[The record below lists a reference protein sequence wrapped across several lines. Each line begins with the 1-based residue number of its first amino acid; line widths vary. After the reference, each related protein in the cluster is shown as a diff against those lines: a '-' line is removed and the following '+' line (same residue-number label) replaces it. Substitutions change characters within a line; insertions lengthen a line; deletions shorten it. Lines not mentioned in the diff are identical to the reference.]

1 MSLRNT
7 AWRRPGLRFVRAG
20 VVYGLS
26 ILVSPV
32 ALSPIVSAIAAS
44 PLQTTPGQ
52 DADSKP
58 TSKTKNDK
66 HTPPPPVVR
75 WDEAQ
80 PGCTFSAGDDGK
92 YRYGLWSGDAGVTLA
107 VDARELQVIPH
118 RGWPVLGV
126 FLTIRYRGAAS
137 LDTAIDGITL
147 QFMKH
152 YKIVQTSLD
161 PDDYTQKIQS
171 DADALDD
178 ETRREVKNHPEKKEV
193 YEARLQEYQK
203 SANEMIEFLGTKG
216 LGLLQHEIE
225 VVRQLENTGRLHPP
239 FPAGRQD
246 IRIPLQTTAQK
257 RRTPAAEKT
266 MKRASG
272 FGVRPYGKKDQK
284 QEKKRQSEIAD
295 S

>member
-1 MSLRNT
+1 
-7 AWRRPGLRFVRAG
+7 

-32 ALSPIVSAIAAS
+32 ALSPIFVSAIAAS

-161 PDDYTQKIQS
+161 PDDYTQKIQA

-178 ETRREVKNHPEKKEV
+178 ETRREIKNHPEKKEI

-216 LGLLQHEIE
+216 LRPAHLDRANPEVSGWVFFNTKSKWLGNWKTQEDFILRFPLDGKIFEFPFKLPPKKGELLLQ
-225 VVRQLENTGRLHPP
+225 
-239 FPAGRQD
+239 
-246 IRIPLQTTAQK
+246 K
-257 RRTPAAEKT
+257 RP
-266 MKRASG
+266 
-272 FGVRPYGKKDQK
+272 
-284 QEKKRQSEIAD
+284 
-295 S
+295 

>member
-1 MSLRNT
+1 MWLRNT
-7 AWRRPGLRFVRAG
+7 AWRRPGLRLVRAG

-32 ALSPIVSAIAAS
+32 ALSPIFVPAIAAP
-44 PLQTTPGQ
+44 PLQATPGQ
-52 DADSKP
+52 DADSKL
-58 TSKTKNDK
+58 TTKTKKDK
-66 HTPPPPVVR
+66 RTPLVVR

-107 VDARELQVIPH
+107 VDARELQVISH

-152 YKIVQTSLD
+152 YKIAQTSLD

-178 ETRREVKNHPEKKEV
+178 ETRREVKNHPEKKEIH
-193 YEARLQEYQK
+193 EARLQEYQK

-216 LGLLQHEIE
+216 LRPAHLDRANPEVSGWVFFNTKSKWLGSWKTQEDFILRFPLDGKIFEFPFKLPPKKGELLLQ
-225 VVRQLENTGRLHPP
+225 
-239 FPAGRQD
+239 
-246 IRIPLQTTAQK
+246 K
-257 RRTPAAEKT
+257 RP
-266 MKRASG
+266 
-272 FGVRPYGKKDQK
+272 
-284 QEKKRQSEIAD
+284 
-295 S
+295 

>member
-32 ALSPIVSAIAAS
+32 ALSPICGPAMAAS

-58 TSKTKNDK
+58 TSKTKKDK

-216 LGLLQHEIE
+216 LRPAHLDRANPEVSGWVFFNTKSKWLGNWKTQEDFILRFPLDGKIFEFPFKLPPKKGELLLQ
-225 VVRQLENTGRLHPP
+225 
-239 FPAGRQD
+239 
-246 IRIPLQTTAQK
+246 
-257 RRTPAAEKT
+257 
-266 MKRASG
+266 
-272 FGVRPYGKKDQK
+272 
-284 QEKKRQSEIAD
+284 KRQ
-295 S
+295 